1 MWPID
6 YSRTVIDDTDRKDNI
21 MAQYRDHLL
30 QLEATDFFLTDGG
43 METSL
48 IFNDGIDLPHFA
60 SYVLLETTEGR
71 AAIADYFTPYLASAA
86 EHGAGF
92 VLETATWRANSDW
105 GTVLGHDASA
115 LDHLNRVAVDE
126 LVALRSQAASDKP
139 IVISGVIG
147 PRGDGYDPGEI
158 MSTAEAETY
167 HSAQIGTFSE
177 TEADL
182 VTAFTITNVEE
193 ATGIVLAAVAARM
206 PVVVGLT
213 VETDGRLPDGT
224 PLAEAIERID
234 AATGGAVE
242 YFMINCA
249 HPTHFAGVLEV
260 GGEWV
265 SRIGA
270 VRANA
275 STASH
280 AELDEA
286 TELDDGDPVDLGER
300 YLELQRLLPNLR
312 VMGGCCGTD
321 HRHIDA
327 IGTAVT
333 GRGSRA
339 PEPVG

>member
-1 MWPID
+1 
-6 YSRTVIDDTDRKDNI
+6 
-21 MAQYRDHLL
+21 MAQYRDNLP
-30 QLEATDFFLTDGG
+30 QLEGTDLYLTDGG
-43 METSL
+43 METTM
-48 IFNDGIDLPHFA
+48 IFHDGLDLPHFA
-60 SYVLLETTEGR
+60 SYVLLENAEGR
-71 AAIADYFTPYLASAA
+71 EAIANYFAPYLASAA
-86 EHGAGF
+86 DHGTGF
-92 VLETATWRANSDW
+92 VLETATWRANADW
-105 GTVLGHDASA
+105 GTVLGHDAAA
-115 LDHLNRVAVDE
+115 LDRLNRVAVDE
-126 LVALRSQAASDKP
+126 LAEMRSRADSDKP

-158 MSTAEAETY
+158 MSMSEAEAY
-167 HSAQIGTFSE
+167 HAVQIRTFAE

-193 ATGIVLAAVAARM
+193 ATGIVLAAVAAHM

-224 PLAEAIERID
+224 PLGEAIERID
-234 AATGGAVE
+234 GATNAAAV

-260 GGEWV
+260 GGDWIG
-265 SRIGA
+265 RIGA

-286 TELDDGDPVDLGER
+286 TELDDGDPVDLGQR

-321 HRHIDA
+321 HRHVDA
-327 IGTAVT
+327 IGSAITS
-333 GRGSRA
+333 RGSRA
-339 PEPVG
+339 PEPVA

>member
-1 MWPID
+1 
-6 YSRTVIDDTDRKDNI
+6 
-21 MAQYRDHLL
+21 MAQYRDKLP
-30 QLEATDFFLTDGG
+30 QLEGTDLYLTDGG
-43 METSL
+43 METTM
-48 IFNDGIDLPHFA
+48 IFHDGLDLPHFA
-60 SYVLLETTEGR
+60 SYVLLENAEGR
-71 AAIADYFTPYLASAA
+71 EAIANYFAPYLASAA
-86 EHGAGF
+86 DHGTGF
-92 VLETATWRANSDW
+92 VLETATWRANADW
-105 GTVLGHDASA
+105 GKVLGHDAVA
-115 LDHLNRVAVDE
+115 LDRLNRVAVAE
-126 LVALRSQAASDKP
+126 LVEMRSQADTDKP

-158 MSTAEAETY
+158 MSTSEAEAY
-167 HSAQIGTFSE
+167 HSVQIRTFSE

-182 VTAFTITNVEE
+182 VSAFTITNVEE
-193 ATGIVLAAVAARM
+193 ATGIVLGAVAAGM

-224 PLAEAIERID
+224 PLGEAIERID
-234 AATGGAVE
+234 GATNEAAV

-249 HPTHFAGVLEV
+249 HPTHFAGVLEM

-286 TELDDGDPVDLGER
+286 TELDDGDPVDLGQR
-300 YLELQRLLPNLR
+300 YVELRRLLPNLR

-321 HRHIDA
+321 HRHVDA
-327 IGTAVT
+327 IGSAITS
-333 GRGSRA
+333 RGSRA
-339 PEPVG
+339 PEPVA